1 VGPNSPFGDVASRN
15 RNVARVRT
23 GVGYPRAPLFPPRF
37 EVPVNASVLK
47 VGKLL
52 LAVALGAAA
61 SFGTTVAAHS
71 EPSGQSLAC
80 VGSHGGTCTNDC
92 IEDGFDYGRC
102 YGDCVCFYA
111 Y

>member
-1 VGPNSPFGDVASRN
+1 MSP
-15 RNVARVRT
+15 
-23 GVGYPRAPLFPPRF
+23 
-37 EVPVNASVLK
+37 SVKK

-61 SFGTTVAAHS
+61 SFGTTVAAYTGPA
-71 EPSGQSLAC
+71 EQSLAC
-80 VGSHGGTCTNDC
+80 VGSHGGSCVNDC